1 MVKQKLIIINAM
13 IFPVPAVKGGAVET
27 LLETFIKQADTDS
40 ELEITVV
47 SLADP
52 EAVRISRSY
61 PNIRFIW
68 LPRSQLLDRV
78 DQGIT
83 KLLRKIKRDPNLW
96 QKNYLW
102 QLQVKKQVQAILQEQ
117 SFDLV
122 LVENAMFLMK
132 LFEKRELA
140 QKYEQKVIFHSHN
153 VHFRQLAPIQAL
165 AGVINVS
172 HFLEENSR
180 SCFGRDVTMQ
190 VVYNGLDSSLFQKQ
204 ISHQKL
210 EALRDKWEIPASS
223 PILVFVGRILP
234 KKGVGELIQAFE
246 RLNHP
251 EAHLL
256 LVGASSFG
264 MKEETAFEREV
275 AERIR
280 GNSRIHATGF
290 VPHHELGKYYAL
302 ADVVVLPSIWEEPLG
317 LTMIE
322 AQMAGRPLITTS
334 QGGIPETSHTENSLI
349 LDLGPNFV
357 VDLAQAMEQVLS
369 HPATWEEKA
378 KEAQKWALSN
388 FNEEAYYKNMKQALF
403 NFDKRKGPETH

>member
-1 MVKQKLIIINAM
+1 MKRKLIIINAM
-13 IFPVPAVKGGAVET
+13 IFPVPAVNGGAVET
-27 LLETFIKQADTDS
+27 LLESFIKQANTDS
-40 ELEITVV
+40 EFEITVV

-52 EAVRISRSY
+52 EAERISQTYST
-61 PNIRFIW
+61 IRFIW
-68 LPRSQLLDRV
+68 LPRPKLLDCA

-83 KLLRKIKRDPNLW
+83 KFLRTIKRDPNLW

-102 QLQVKKQVQAILQEQ
+102 QLRVKKQVQAILQEQ

-153 VHFRQLAPIQAL
+153 LHFRQLASTQAL
-165 AGVINVS
+165 AGVITVS

-190 VVYNGLDSSLFQKQ
+190 VVYNGLDSSLFQKEV
-204 ISHQKL
+204 SHQKL
-210 EALRDKWEIPASS
+210 KTLRDKWGIPARSQ
-223 PILVFVGRILP
+223 ILVFVGRILP

-246 RLNHP
+246 RFNHP

-264 MKEETAFEREV
+264 MKEETAFELDV
-275 AERIR
+275 AERVQ

-290 VPHHELGKYYAL
+290 VPHHELGNYYAL

-334 QGGIPETSHTENSLI
+334 QGGIPETSHSETSLI

-369 HPATWEEKA
+369 HPVTWEEKA
-378 KEAQKWALSN
+378 KEAQKWALSH
-388 FNEEAYYKNMKQALF
+388 FNEETYYKNMKQALL
-403 NFDKRKGPETH
+403 NFDKKKGTEIH